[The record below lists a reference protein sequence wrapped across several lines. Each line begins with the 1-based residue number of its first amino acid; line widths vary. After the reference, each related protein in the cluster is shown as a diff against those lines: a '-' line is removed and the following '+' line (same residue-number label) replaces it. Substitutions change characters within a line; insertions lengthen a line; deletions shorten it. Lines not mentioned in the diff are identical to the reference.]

1 LALASPRGLY
11 LLELLEIDPAYE
23 EQFASFLTCIE
34 ACLGKGFV
42 VEQMDSDDSD
52 TDIDEKED
60 DAFADHMDNVHTK
73 LVETCATLETMMPVQ
88 WSTITRNLLLEKPG
102 NIKEWGENW
111 VTGLLHVER
120 LHTLIR
126 SMCVS
131 KKSHMVG
138 FMNQYRLWTHNQ
150 LDWRFATEYANNP
163 RPSAVCVKEPFE
175 KKPKLS
181 VPGSLVLCLFYVCF
195 MSVLCLFY
203 VFFMSFLCLFYVF
216 FMSFLCLFYVFF
228 MSFLCLL

>member
-1 LALASPRGLY
+1 MALAGPRGVY
-11 LLELLEIDPAYE
+11 LLELLQIDPEYE
-23 EQFASFLTCIE
+23 MQFASFLTCIE

-42 VEQMDSDDSD
+42 VEQEDSDDSD
-52 TDIDEKED
+52 TDTDDEKEA

-88 WSTITRNLLLEKPG
+88 WNTITRNLLLEKPG
-102 NIKEWGENW
+102 DIKQWGENW

-150 LDWRFATEYANNP
+150 LGWRFATEYANNP

-181 VPGSLVLCLFYVCF
+181 VPGCLLFVFSL
-195 MSVLCLFY
+195 
-203 VFFMSFLCLFYVF
+203 SFLCLFYVF

-228 MSFLCLL
+228 FSS